1 MFADRLFLYSLIRKN
16 LNTQKVIIKYSLR
29 YLKNESLFGFDFLD
43 FFCGVIKLERIRND
57 DGKKKFWLRKFLSI
71 K

>member
-29 YLKNESLFGFDFLD
+29 YLKNESLFGFDF
-43 FFCGVIKLERIRND
+43 FCGVIKLERIRND
-57 DGKKKFWLRKFLSI
+57 DGKKKKILA
-71 K
+71 